1 MYASMTDDDLAAKY
15 DYLKT
20 LKPVKNKFVTYKK
33 IWLLWDYL
41 AFFVISTTSSSCSLL
56 NIS

>member
-1 MYASMTDDDLAAKY
+1 MTDDDLAAKY